1 MFMQPQ
7 QFASQIEF
15 LETGHRQY
23 DVACADE
30 CMVQQVPL
38 QRTSQNVCLRVWYV

>member
-30 CMVQQVPL
+30 CMVQYCFKALTYPGIV
-38 QRTSQNVCLRVWYV
+38 YK